1 MPMKGS
7 VEVAK
12 ETTGG
17 MPMKQEPMKG
27 YADETGADERFHRN

>member
-1 MPMKGS
+1 MESNWLPMPMEEN

-17 MPMKQEPMKG
+17 MPMKQEPV
-27 YADETGADERFHRN
+27 EVSS